1 MTAATEKIPVAIA
14 REVDG
19 DAVQPRRKRG
29 ITAETREAAVRA
41 DKRILSDLFGVGAVA
56 QQAEGGGEN
65 FYPMALHDFN
75 ERGLVAGVETLDE
88 GRVVV
93 ARGCVWSEGGV
104 RGRGLVLGL
113 GRGWGIGVVHAVG
126 VTLARASEI

>member
-1 MTAATEKIPVAIA
+1 MSAATEKIPVAIA

-65 FYPMALHDFN
+65 FHPMALHDFN
-75 ERGLVAGVETLDE
+75 ERSLVAGVETLDE
-88 GRVVV
+88 GRVV

-113 GRGWGIGVVHAVG
+113 GRGWGFGVVHAVV
-126 VTLARASEI
+126 VTLARARWI